1 MAVVWALGVAFSVI
15 LWGIILTAILVFD
28 ASLLDSLDSL
38 DSIVIAAAISTFAA
52 LGAGFLLFR
61 KCGRWP

>member
-15 LWGIILTAILVFD
+15 LWGIILTAVLVFD
-28 ASLLDSLDSL
+28 ASLLDSLN
-38 DSIVIAAAISTFAA
+38 SIVIVAAISTLAA